1 MALRS
6 TVQCDDRGVLN
17 VRRFMPDDVADC
29 VSIVRE
35 LSDYFTDDVP
45 DKVMTDL
52 EAHQGWIVTDAG
64 RLVGFAIVDRRSGRS
79 AEILWIA
86 VRRAA
91 QGSGVGTALVNHLL
105 NELAGDGLQLVE
117 VKTLDH
123 TANYEPYAATRAFWE
138 HRGFV
143 HIDTIDPLP
152 GWQAGNPA
160 AIYVAALASTR

>member
-1 MALRS
+1 
-6 TVQCDDRGVLN
+6 
-17 VRRFMPDDVADC
+17 MPDDVADC

-52 EAHQGWIVTDAG
+52 GTHQGWIATDAG
-64 RLVGFAIVDRRSGRS
+64 RLVGFAIVDRRSRRS

-105 NELAGDGLQLVE
+105 NELTGDGLQLVE

-123 TANYEPYAATRAFWE
+123 TANYEPYVATRAFWE

-152 GWQAGNPA
+152 GWQGETPQP
-160 AIYVAALASTR
+160 STWPLSLRPGDPQTVLGHTQ